1 MIALSNAL
9 QTAVDHH
16 QSGRLAEAEAVYRE
30 ILAAQPGNPD
40 ALSLLGLVAHQRG
53 MNESAVELIEKAH
66 RLGRPQ
72 AFSWNSLGMAYFSLN
87 RPDKA
92 KHCFGKALKLQP
104 DYAEAHNNLGAAFK
118 ALSRS
123 ADAVNCYHR
132 AVALRPDYADAYY
145 NLANLLEDLGRM
157 EEAEQG
163 YRRVL
168 AIKPDYAEACS
179 NLGMVLA
186 YLGRP
191 EEAEQCCRRAL
202 ALQPGLAEAHCNLGD
217 ILMDL
222 GRIDEAEQSIRRAVA
237 LRPDSAAMNYRLGA
251 TLHDAGRLEEAE
263 QCYRQAFALDA
274 NHAEARWALTVSR
287 VASRCDVEDE
297 HKRREVALKELRELG
312 EWFDVVRVGN
322 GHKAVGA
329 LQPFYL
335 AYREENNREL
345 LSEYGKLC
353 SRLMQNWRDGQRLAP
368 MKRTQGH
375 TIRVGIVSAQIRDHS
390 VWNAIVRGWCR
401 HLDGQRFEIDLF
413 SLGSRHDQETL
424 AAKSMVSNFVQA
436 GRDLRQC
443 VEMIL
448 ERRPDILIY
457 PEVGMDAMTLRLAS
471 LQLAPVQVAGWGHP
485 ETTGLPT
492 IDYYLSAEGFEPAN
506 AQEHYTEQLVALP
519 HLGCCYQPL
528 PVECVEP
535 DLAGLGITDVSP
547 LLVCPGTPFKY
558 EPRHDRVFI
567 EIARRLGRCRLIF
580 FIQQPQHLSEKLRQR
595 LREAFER
602 AQLDFERYVIFIP
615 KQPRPAFYGLMRRA
629 DVLLDTIGFSGFNTA
644 MQAVE
649 CGLPI
654 VTREG
659 RFMRGRFASSILK
672 RLDLQELV
680 AATEEEYVDLAVK
693 LAEDARH
700 RDHIR
705 ARIAASR
712 DVLYEDVAP
721 IRVLEEFL
729 IGAAG
734 HRRFQ

>member
-1 MIALSNAL
+1 MTALPNAL
-9 QTAVDHH
+9 QIAAEHH
-16 QSGRLAEAEAVYRE
+16 QAGRLAEAEAVYRQ
-30 ILAAQPGNPD
+30 ILEAQPGNPD

-53 MNESAVELIEKAH
+53 MNESAVELIERAH

-72 AFSWNSLGMAYFSLN
+72 AFSWNSLGMAYLSLN

-118 ALSRS
+118 ALGQS
-123 ADAVNCYHR
+123 ADSVNCHRR
-132 AVALRPDYADAYY
+132 AVALRPDYADAHY
-145 NLANLLEDLGRM
+145 NLGNLLEDLGRR
-157 EEAEQG
+157 EEAGQS
-163 YRRVL
+163 YRRAL
-168 AIKPDYAEACS
+168 AIKPDYAEACG

-186 YLGRP
+186 SLGRQ

-202 ALQPGLAEAHCNLGD
+202 ALQPDLAEAHNTLGN

-222 GRIDEAEQSIRRAVA
+222 GRVDEAEQSIRQAVA
-237 LRPDSAAMNYRLGA
+237 LRPESAAMHYHLGA
-251 TLHDAGRLEEAE
+251 TLHDAGKLDEAE

-287 VASRCDVEDE
+287 LASLCDAGDE
-297 HKRREVALKELRELG
+297 HQGHEAALQELRELG
-312 EWFDVVRVGN
+312 EWFDPIRIGH

-353 SRLMQNWRDGQRLAP
+353 ARLMQNWCAKQQLATV
-368 MKRTQGH
+368 KRTPGD

-390 VWNAIVRGWCR
+390 VWNAIVKGWCR
-401 HLDGQRFEIDLF
+401 HLDRMRFDIDLF
-413 SLGSRHDQETL
+413 SLSSRPDRETL
-424 AAKSMVSNFVQA
+424 AAKSMVSNFA
-436 GRDLRQC
+436 EGGRDLRQC

-457 PEVGMDAMTLRLAS
+457 PEIGMDAMTVRLAS
-471 LQLAPVQVAGWGHP
+471 LRLAPVQAAGWGHP

-492 IDYYLSAEGFEPAN
+492 IDYYLSTEAFEPAN
-506 AQEHYTEQLVALP
+506 AREHYAEQLVALP

-535 DLAGLGITDVSP
+535 DLAGLGIQEEFP
-547 LLVCPGTPFKY
+547 LLLCPGTPFKY

-567 EIARRLGRCRLIF
+567 EIARRLGRCRMIF
-580 FIQQPQHLSEKLRQR
+580 FTQQPQYLSENLRQR
-595 LREAFER
+595 LMGVFAR

-629 DVLLDTIGFSGFNTA
+629 DVFLDTIGFSGFNTA

-659 RFMRGRFASSILK
+659 RFMRGRFASGILK
-672 RLDLQELV
+672 RMGMQELI
-680 AATEEEYVDLAVK
+680 AATEEEYVEVAVK
-693 LAEDARH
+693 LAQDAGY
-700 RDHIR
+700 RDQIR

-721 IRVLEEFL
+721 IRALEEFL
-729 IGAAG
+729 MGVAG
-734 HRRFQ
+734 RR